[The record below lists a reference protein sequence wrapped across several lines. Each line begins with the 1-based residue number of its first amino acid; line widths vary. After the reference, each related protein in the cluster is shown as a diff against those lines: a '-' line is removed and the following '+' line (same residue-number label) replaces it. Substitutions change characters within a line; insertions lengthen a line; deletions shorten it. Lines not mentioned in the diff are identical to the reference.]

1 MTHKI
6 FETTGAILAFSA
18 AALSAA
24 TIPADYRL
32 TAVTVYADRAVVTRE
47 AEVTLPQGESEVEF
61 VNLPAN
67 INEASLQAEAY
78 GASGLTLLETRLK
91 TVFRK
96 LPANERLNELQLQL
110 ATLEKQGK
118 ELDDRAR
125 LLVENQAF
133 LNNIQKY
140 YFNTPSPKSGTEA
153 VTPERLSPEEWSKI
167 WAFYEQGYAAS
178 QKESRALT
186 EQQREL
192 QKEMQVVRDQINK
205 LTANSERNTRSLFV
219 RLSGPSG
226 KARLNIAYEVYGA
239 SWYPAYDARL
249 GTDRMLAL
257 NYFGV
262 VNQSTGEDWTDV
274 ALTLST
280 ARPSLGATVPE
291 LYPWRVEVQEP
302 VLYQTKAVRSVAAPA
317 AMAMEAYAAGVMD
330 NELRSEVATATV
342 ESEATSASF
351 VVPGKITVASDNEPR
366 KVAITTTSLP
376 AVLNYQSVPKHN
388 AVAFL
393 SAKMKNT
400 TDFPFLAGEVS
411 TFLGGRFVATAP
423 MKTVMPS
430 EEFELPL
437 GADEGISVKHQLVN
451 RFNEDTGLTN
461 KNRRITYEYLI
472 TIQNNKTTAEKITF
486 RDQYPIS
493 SNEKIVVKLLS
504 PDEKSATREAD
515 GKLVWTWDLKP
526 GEKREARL
534 KFSVEYP
541 KDISVVGI

>member
-1 MTHKI
+1 ML
-6 FETTGAILAFSA
+6 EATGLALVLSA
-18 AALSAA
+18 VALSAA
-24 TIPADYRL
+24 VIPADYRL
-32 TAVTVYADRAVVTRE
+32 TAVTVYSDRAVVTRE
-47 AEVTLPQGESEVEF
+47 AEVILPEGESEVEF

-67 INEASLQAEAY
+67 INEASLQTEAY

-91 TVFRK
+91 TIFRK
-96 LPANERLNELQLQL
+96 LPANERLNELQGQL
-110 ATLEKQGK
+110 AKLEKQGK

-125 LLVENQAF
+125 LLAENQVF

-140 YFNTPSPKSGTEA
+140 YFNTPTPKNGTET

-186 EQQREL
+186 EQQKEL
-192 QKEMQVVRDQINK
+192 QKEIQVVRDQINK

-219 RLSGPSG
+219 RLSGPAG
-226 KARLNIAYEVYGA
+226 KARVKVAYEVYGA
-239 SWYPAYDARL
+239 NWYPAYDARL
-249 GTDRMLAL
+249 GTDRMMAL

-302 VLYQTKAVRSVAAPA
+302 VLYQAKAMRAVAAPT
-317 AMAMEAYAAGVMD
+317 AMFLEADAAGVAND
-330 NELRSEVATATV
+330 EVRGRVATASV
-342 ESEATSASF
+342 EKEATSASF

-376 AVLNYQSVPKHN
+376 AILSYQSVPKHN
-388 AVAFL
+388 PVAFL
-393 SAKMKNT
+393 NAKMKNIT
-400 TDFPFLAGEVS
+400 EFPLLAGEVS
-411 TFLGGRFVATAP
+411 TFLGGRFVATTQ
-423 MKTVMPS
+423 MKSVMPG

-437 GADEGISVKHQLVN
+437 GADEGVAVKHQLVN
-451 RFNEDTGLTN
+451 RFSEDTGLTN
-461 KNRRITYEYLI
+461 KNRKVTYEYLI

-493 SNEKIVVKLLS
+493 SDEKIVVKLLS

-515 GKLVWTWDLKP
+515 GKLVWNWDLKP